1 MNFFAS
7 NDLKYQSK
15 LKIIEANKQK
25 IRVIDNL
32 HLKQLNDSQSNYS
45 SLASQS
51 MRSSLKNLG
60 RSSFLDS
67 SQSILASIDLK
78 KSRTGSLNK
87 ISNQKSNKT

>member
-32 HLKQLNDSQSNYS
+32 HLKQLNDS
-45 SLASQS
+45 
-51 MRSSLKNLG
+51 
-60 RSSFLDS
+60 
-67 SQSILASIDLK
+67 
-78 KSRTGSLNK
+78 
-87 ISNQKSNKT
+87 